1 LSKKKN
7 ESPKY
12 HIPDSKLIEM
22 LKEKGIRPTKTRKII
37 LSEVNNSD
45 HPDANE
51 IYLKIRGNHSN
62 ISMGTVYRNLNL
74 FKEKGLIYELEH
86 VGGVPG
92 RFEIGSPDHS
102 HFICEKCGKIFDI
115 EDQINKTVEQELSR
129 KLGVMITH
137 HKAEFYGFCKDCGS
151 NIGK

>member
-1 LSKKKN
+1 LLKRKN
-7 ESPKY
+7 ERNNY
-12 HIPDSKLIEM
+12 HFTDSKLVEM
-22 LKEKGIRPTKTRKII
+22 LKEKGIRPTETRKII
-37 LSEVNNSD
+37 LREVSKSD

-74 FKEKGLIYELEH
+74 FKDKGLIYELEQ
-86 VGGVPG
+86 VGRVPG

-102 HFICEKCGKIFDI
+102 HFMCVKCGKIFDI
-115 EDQINKTVEQELSR
+115 EDQIKKTAEQELSK

-137 HKAEFYGFCKDCGS
+137 HRAEFYGFCKECGS
-151 NIGK
+151 GIGI

>member
-1 LSKKKN
+1 LLKKKTERN
-7 ESPKY
+7 NY
-12 HIPDSKLIEM
+12 RFTDSKLVEM
-22 LKEKGIRPTKTRKII
+22 LKEKGIRPTETRKLI
-37 LSEVNNSD
+37 LREVSKSD
-45 HPDANE
+45 HPEANE
-51 IYLKIRGNHSN
+51 IYLKIRGSQSN
-62 ISMGTVYRNLNL
+62 SSMGTVYRNLNL

-115 EDQINKTVEQELSR
+115 EDQINKTAEQELSK

-137 HKAEFYGFCKDCGS
+137 HRAEFYGFCKECGS
-151 NIGK
+151 GIGK